1 MVGDRGDSGSDRDDS
16 PSGRPLAP
24 QHRRARRRKILA
36 WTSAIMTLILAAVA
50 VTLYL
55 GYRHLNGNIHVR
67 DIRGLVGA
75 QPMDLHPRAET
86 IAIIGSD
93 SRAGT
98 HGRYGSPRVYA
109 AGHSDTLMI
118 LHIAADRKWAE
129 VVSIPRDSWVHIP
142 SCDMGNG
149 QRSRP
154 ADFKINEAFTLG
166 SMHGDRASGAA
177 CTIRTVER
185 NTGLRIHHF
194 VVINFAGF
202 SDMVNALG
210 GVEVCTRHRIADPKS
225 KLYLPAGR
233 HMLRGRQALAY
244 VRARYTLG
252 NGSDLERISR
262 QQAFM
267 SSLARRAKGELYN
280 PISIYRFLD
289 AATKS
294 LTIDSGLG
302 GIAGLYSLARTMKNL
317 PTSQLRFIT
326 IPTYPRSLIVPS
338 DTANVIWKQPE
349 TRNLFASLRQDIP
362 WQRPAAQKQAAAAIS
377 PESSASPGRTVA
389 AAPRPSATA
398 GGRPANQN
406 ICT

>member
-1 MVGDRGDSGSDRDDS
+1 
-16 PSGRPLAP
+16 
-24 QHRRARRRKILA
+24 
-36 WTSAIMTLILAAVA
+36 MTLVLAAAA
-50 VTLYL
+50 VTVYL

-75 QPMDLHPRAET
+75 QPMDLHPRAEN

-93 SRAGT
+93 SRSGT
-98 HGRYGSPRVYA
+98 HGQYGSPRVYA

-149 QRSRP
+149 QRASP
-154 ADFKINEAFTLG
+154 TDFKINEAFTLG
-166 SMHGDRASGAA
+166 SVHGDQASGAA

-225 KLYLPAGR
+225 KLYLPAG
-233 HMLRGRQALAY
+233 HHTLMGRQALAY

-252 NGSDLERISR
+252 NGSDLERITR

-267 SSLARRAKGELYN
+267 SSLARRAKSELYN

-302 GIAGLYSLARTMKNL
+302 GIAGLYSLARTVKNL
-317 PTSQLRFIT
+317 PTSKLRFIT
-326 IPTYPRSLIVPS
+326 IPTYPRGLIVSS

-349 TRNLFASLRQDIP
+349 TRNLFESLREDIP
-362 WQRPAAQKQAAAAIS
+362 WQRPASQKQAAAAAIS
-377 PESSASPGRTVA
+377 PESSAPPGRTVA
-389 AAPRPSATA
+389 ATPRPSATA
-398 GGRPANQN
+398 AGRPASKN